1 MNRHLVTI
9 LQKKRHMNR
18 RGIAILAALAAAVS
32 CGNFGTK
39 KADSPAAAQAPAEII
54 PNVEVAVA
62 EARMVP
68 QESVYASTVEA
79 YAVNNIM
86 PQSGGRIRKINVEVG
101 DYVQKGQV
109 LAEMDRIQLEQLELQ
124 VKNDE
129 IEYERLK
136 SLYAEGGVS
145 QSDFETAEL
154 GYKVRR
160 SNYNNVKE
168 NTILRSPI
176 TGYVST
182 RNFDK
187 GDMFGM
193 SAPIFTVQQV
203 VPVKLLVGISES
215 EYTKVKKGD
224 KVSLTVDAIPGK
236 TFQGKVERLYPTIDA
251 ATHTFKAEVVVPNA
265 DKVLRPGMYARVTV
279 NFGTRNSIVV
289 PDRSIVKQEGTGTRF
304 IYVLSEDGT
313 VSYTPVTVGRHLGA
327 EYEITAGLEAGSTI
341 VVKGQSALKD
351 GVKVNVL

>member
-1 MNRHLVTI
+1 MKTR
-9 LQKKRHMNR
+9 
-18 RGIAILAALAAAVS
+18 IALAATLLAALS
-32 CGNFGTK
+32 CGNNGQE
-39 KADSPAAAQAPAEII
+39 KAATATPAQIT
-54 PNVEVAVA
+54 PNVEITVAQ
-62 EARMVP
+62 ERSVP

-101 DYVQKGQV
+101 DYVLKGQV
-109 LAEMDRIQLEQLELQ
+109 LAEMDRLQLDQLELQ
-124 VKNDE
+124 IQNDE
-129 IEYERLK
+129 VEYQRLK
-136 SLYAEGGVS
+136 SLYEEGGVS

-154 GYKVRR
+154 GYKVRKT
-160 SNYNNVKE
+160 NYENVKE
-168 NTILRSPI
+168 NTILTSPI
-176 TGYVST
+176 TGYVT
-182 RNFDK
+182 ARNFDT

-193 SAPIFTVQQV
+193 SAPIFTIQQV

-224 KVSLTVDAIPGK
+224 SVSLTVDAIPGRVFK
-236 TFQGKVERLYPTIDA
+236 GRVERLYPVIDA

-279 NFGTRNSIVV
+279 TFGSRKSIIV
-289 PDRSIVKQEGTGTRF
+289 PDKCLVKQEGTGTRF
-304 IYVLSEDGT
+304 VYVLAEDGT
-313 VSYTPVTVGRHLGA
+313 VSYLPVTIGRHIGS
-327 EYEITAGLEAGSTI
+327 EYEIIQGVNNGDKV